1 MRITTMSRF
10 GTRAIF
16 DIVYHSAGLPVQIKD
31 ISKRQEIPIKYLGQ
45 IIHRLKKAK
54 IVESVRGPSGGYVL
68 ARDPSEITVG
78 DIIKAVGEPTN
89 LVFCVDPEAED
100 GDPCNRVEQCVTRL
114 IWEEAGRK
122 VTHYFNSITI
132 ADLCKKAEK
141 LSVKK
146 VMKHPYDYSI

>member
-1 MRITTMSRF
+1 MSRY

-31 ISKRQEIPIKYLGQ
+31 ISKRQEIPIRYLGQ

-78 DIIKAVGEPTN
+78 DIFKAVGEPTN

-100 GDPCNRVEQCVTRL
+100 GDSCNREEQCVTRL

-122 VTHYFNSITI
+122 VADCFNSITI

-146 VMKHPYDYSI
+146 DMKHPYDYSI